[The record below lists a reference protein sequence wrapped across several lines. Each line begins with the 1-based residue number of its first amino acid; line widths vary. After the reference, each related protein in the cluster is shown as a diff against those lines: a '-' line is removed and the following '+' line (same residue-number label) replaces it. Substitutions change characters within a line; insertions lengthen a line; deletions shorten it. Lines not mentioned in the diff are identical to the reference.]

1 MPYEPLHH
9 KYRPQT
15 FKDLVGQE
23 TIALTLS
30 NALKQEK
37 IAPAYLFTGP
47 RGTGKTSSARI
58 LAKSLN
64 CLNSD
69 RPTPEPC
76 GECEACLAIAK
87 GSALDVMEIDAA
99 SNTGVDNI
107 REIIERSRF
116 APVQCRY
123 KVYAIDECLT
133 GDSLI
138 QTNEGLMR
146 IDNPNLKGKMVL
158 SYNENTKVWEYKT
171 VLRWLEQGS
180 KKTLIIKTSDKQI
193 RCTENHLIR
202 TEIGWIEARNVKEGM
217 KILSPASVDVKQA
230 FINMGQMGEHA
241 DLQRDINSKEINTEQ
256 NHTISKKYLY
266 KQKQYD
272 LCANA
277 DAKKCLIFPNF
288 CKKREEE
295 LKASNLTGKDIHTKK
310 VMKSGISEAGILSI
324 PVSNYKLSNWD
335 SYTELYLGME
345 ASNTQTYIADF
356 LDCAG
361 LMDQSSKNGWNI
373 KQIAYNNCVHRYKI
387 SSIEDMAKNQPFAIQ
402 LAILNYKKFAKLLSQ
417 MIKVNLSHGNGFNLS
432 LQKDLRGGTWMT
444 VLFSLLHKIVPQ
456 SFFTLRDF
464 LKQKTKLLLNG
475 LQIWDILPNQNLI
488 QENLPKKPT
497 TTSNWG
503 QNLVENG
510 CQIYNNT
517 QFPQWTTNLEKVKS
531 VSHAGH
537 EPVYDLDIE
546 DNHNFVA
553 NDLLVHNCHMLS
565 TAAFNAL
572 LKTLEEPPPRVVF
585 ILATTDP
592 QRVLP
597 TIISRCQRFDYRRIP
612 LPEMIRH
619 LKYIAG
625 EENIAIADDAIALI
639 AQIANGGLR
648 DAESLLDQL
657 SLLPEEISVAKV
669 WDLVGAVPEQDL
681 LKLLQVINGNDSL
694 AVLQQ
699 CRSLLDRGREPII
712 VLQNLASFYL
722 NLLIA
727 KTAPQR
733 PDMVAVTETC
743 WQQLC
748 TEATNWNTSV
758 ILSGQQHLKEA
769 EPQLK
774 HTTQPRLWLEV
785 TLLGLLPSANQI
797 VSQPLD
803 VAKVSVNPPASTP
816 PQQTDTQKNTASSDT
831 AASREI
837 TETKPSATAPT
848 EISKQTATSKVTF
861 SVPHNPGANKV
872 FDPPPAIVE
881 PTPQPSSS
889 SPELVTNNFAKNKEI
904 WSKVVSCLQPPTTQ
918 ALLKQQCYLVDFN
931 GSSAIVGISSA
942 KLQKL
947 NQGKVPN
954 IEAAFAQVCQRKV
967 KVQLEVATPKDS
979 LAQNSAKPNNKPL
992 QASQPAPDL
1001 GNSLSENK
1009 SIAPQPEVNLTIAKN
1024 FPNHNSESPKP
1035 EANIA
1040 VATPSL
1046 STSDL
1051 QSAKKKDSVSSSSP
1065 LAELEE
1071 TIAANLPIEQNLNS
1085 DDTDDHLQQAIDS
1098 LTQSFEGELVKMDN
1112 AQEEFLEDKEISEL
1126 PEVGRPNMEDYDD
1139 EW

>member
-23 TIALTLS
+23 TISLTLS

-64 CLNSD
+64 CLNSNQ
-69 RPTPEPC
+69 PTPEPC

-123 KVYAIDECLT
+123 KIYAIDE
-133 GDSLI
+133 
-138 QTNEGLMR
+138 
-146 IDNPNLKGKMVL
+146 
-158 SYNENTKVWEYKT
+158 
-171 VLRWLEQGS
+171 
-180 KKTLIIKTSDKQI
+180 
-193 RCTENHLIR
+193 
-202 TEIGWIEARNVKEGM
+202 
-217 KILSPASVDVKQA
+217 
-230 FINMGQMGEHA
+230 
-241 DLQRDINSKEINTEQ
+241 
-256 NHTISKKYLY
+256 
-266 KQKQYD
+266 
-272 LCANA
+272 
-277 DAKKCLIFPNF
+277 
-288 CKKREEE
+288 
-295 LKASNLTGKDIHTKK
+295 
-310 VMKSGISEAGILSI
+310 
-324 PVSNYKLSNWD
+324 
-335 SYTELYLGME
+335 
-345 ASNTQTYIADF
+345 
-356 LDCAG
+356 
-361 LMDQSSKNGWNI
+361 
-373 KQIAYNNCVHRYKI
+373 
-387 SSIEDMAKNQPFAIQ
+387 
-402 LAILNYKKFAKLLSQ
+402 
-417 MIKVNLSHGNGFNLS
+417 
-432 LQKDLRGGTWMT
+432 
-444 VLFSLLHKIVPQ
+444 
-456 SFFTLRDF
+456 
-464 LKQKTKLLLNG
+464 
-475 LQIWDILPNQNLI
+475 
-488 QENLPKKPT
+488 
-497 TTSNWG
+497 
-503 QNLVENG
+503 
-510 CQIYNNT
+510 
-517 QFPQWTTNLEKVKS
+517 
-531 VSHAGH
+531 
-537 EPVYDLDIE
+537 
-546 DNHNFVA
+546 
-553 NDLLVHNCHMLS
+553 CHMLS

-572 LKTLEEPPPRVVF
+572 LKTLEEPPPKVVF

-592 QRVLP
+592 QRVLS

-625 EENIAIADDAIALI
+625 EEDIAIADDAIALI

-681 LKLLQVINGNDSL
+681 LKLLQVIKGNDSL

-748 TEATNWNTSV
+748 TEATNWNTPV
-758 ILSGQQHLKEA
+758 ILVGQQHLKEA
-769 EPQLK
+769 ETQLK

-803 VAKVSVNPPASTP
+803 VIKVPVNPPANIQSQSTP
-816 PQQTDTQKNTASSDT
+816 TQKNTTSSDT
-831 AASREI
+831 AASPEV
-837 TETKPSATAPT
+837 TETKPSATEPT
-848 EISKQTATSKVTF
+848 EISKQIPSEVAS
-861 SVPHNPGANKV
+861 SSPYPESNKV
-872 FDPPPAIVE
+872 VDPPPAIVE
-881 PTPQPSSS
+881 PTPKPSSS
-889 SPELVTNNFAKNKEI
+889 SPELITNDLAKNKEI

-918 ALLKQQCYLVDFN
+918 ALLKQQCYLVDFDD
-931 GSSAIVGISSA
+931 SSAIVGISSA

-954 IEAAFAQVCQRKV
+954 IEAAFAQVCQRKI

-979 LAQNSAKPNNKPL
+979 LAQNSATPKDNKPL
-992 QASQPAPDL
+992 QTSQPAPDL
-1001 GNSLSENK
+1001 ANSRSEKK
-1009 SIAPQPEVNLTIAKN
+1009 SIAPQPEVNLTVAKN
-1024 FPNHNSESPKP
+1024 FPNHKPEFPKS

-1040 VATPSL
+1040 VVTPSS

-1051 QSAKKKDSVSSSSP
+1051 QSAKKDSVSSSP
-1065 LAELEE
+1065 LAKLEE
-1071 TIAANLPIEQNLNS
+1071 TIAANPLLEQNLNS
-1085 DDTDDHLQQAIDS
+1085 DYTDDHLQQAIDS

-1112 AQEEFLEDKEISEL
+1112 AQEEFLDDEEISEL
-1126 PEVGRPNMEDYDD
+1126 PEAGRPNVEDYDD

>member
-23 TIALTLS
+23 TISLTLS

-64 CLNSD
+64 CLNSNQ
-69 RPTPEPC
+69 PTPEPC

-87 GSALDVMEIDAA
+87 GSALDVLEIDAA

-123 KVYAIDECLT
+123 KIYAIDECLT

-171 VLRWLEQGS
+171 VIRWLEQGS

-241 DLQRDINSKEINTEQ
+241 DLQRDINSKEIN
-256 NHTISKKYLY
+256 
-266 KQKQYD
+266 
-272 LCANA
+272 
-277 DAKKCLIFPNF
+277 
-288 CKKREEE
+288 
-295 LKASNLTGKDIHTKK
+295 KDIHTKK
-310 VMKSGISEAGILSI
+310 VMESGISEAGILSI

-335 SYTELYLGME
+335 SYTKLYLGME

-402 LAILNYKKFAKLLSQ
+402 LATLNYKKFAKLLSQ

-592 QRVLP
+592 QRVLS

-612 LPEMIRH
+612 LPAMIRH

-625 EENIAIADDAIALI
+625 EENIAIASSAIALI

-712 VLQNLASFYL
+712 VLQNLAGFYL

-758 ILSGQQHLKEA
+758 ILRGQQHLKEA

-785 TLLGLLPSANQI
+785 TLLGLLPSAEQI

-803 VAKVSVNPPASTP
+803 TAKVPVNFPSIQSQPTPA
-816 PQQTDTQKNTASSDT
+816 QKNTTSSNT
-831 AASREI
+831 AASPEV
-837 TETKPSATAPT
+837 TETKPLAIAPT
-848 EISKQTATSKVTF
+848 ETSKQIEPSEVTS
-861 SVPHNPGANKV
+861 SSSYSPGVNKV
-872 FDPPPAIVE
+872 VAQLPAVVE
-881 PTPQPSSS
+881 PTPQQSS
-889 SPELVTNNFAKNKEI
+889 SPELVTNDFAKNKEI
-904 WSKVVSCLQPPTTQ
+904 WSKVVACLQPPTTQ
-918 ALLKQQCYLVDFN
+918 ALLKQQCYLVDFD

-947 NQGKVPN
+947 NQGKIPN

-979 LAQNSAKPNNKPL
+979 LAQNSATPKDNKPL
-992 QASQPAPDL
+992 QTSQPAPDL
-1001 GNSLSENK
+1001 GNSPSENK
-1009 SIAPQPEVNLTIAKN
+1009 SIAPQPETNLTIAKN
-1024 FPNHNSESPKP
+1024 FPNHKSEFPKP

-1040 VATPSL
+1040 VVTPSS

-1051 QSAKKKDSVSSSSP
+1051 QSAKKKDSVSSSP
-1065 LAELEE
+1065 LAKLEE
-1071 TIAANLPIEQNLNS
+1071 TIAANPLPIEQNLNS
-1085 DDTDDHLQQAIDS
+1085 DYTDNHLQQAIDS

-1112 AQEEFLEDKEISEL
+1112 AQEEFLESEEILEL
-1126 PEVGRPNMEDYDD
+1126 PEAGRPNMEDYDD